1 MVSIKINKKKIGVS
15 NKTTVANDT
24 RIMDLQKNQ
33 KNSEHSENSPNMF
46 NRLG

>member
-33 KNSEHSENSPNMF
+33 KNSENSPHMF
-46 NRLG
+46 NRLGWV